1 MKRTLWILSA
11 GLFLTGLGAGA
22 DFWDKKPYTQWTDK
36 EARKILLSSPW
47 TYEYKWGYIG
57 SIAQNV
63 TGQGDSEREF
73 LTIIRVHLFS
83 AHTLRQ
89 AYAAIAARQNPK
101 GAEELK
107 RFADREFKDDIIVS
121 WTLDSVPKGASS
133 VFDIERTLR
142 SLSLSDLKN
151 TTYLAT
157 NLGKKVYLK
166 DYLPPPADGTGA
178 KFIFPRF
185 VEPGVP
191 FLTPDDKTLR
201 FQTIQFEI
209 KQKLAQD
216 GSEDWS
222 QTDRFINNQRTIHE
236 KELNID
242 ATWRVKDL
250 RLNNRLDF

>member
-1 MKRTLWILSA
+1 MKRLIWIALATLALA
-11 GLFLTGLGAGA
+11 GWGAAA
-22 DFWDKKPYTQWTDK
+22 DHWTRKPFTQWTDK
-36 EARKILLSSPW
+36 EARKVLLSSPW

-57 SIAQNV
+57 DIAGNV

-73 LTIIRVHLFS
+73 LTIIRIHLFS
-83 AHTLRQ
+83 AHTVRK
-89 AYAAIAARQNPK
+89 AYAAIAARQNPQ
-101 GAEELK
+101 AEAPLT
-107 RFADREFKDDIIVS
+107 RFAEREFNDEIIVS

-142 SLSLSDLKN
+142 SITLSDLKN

-166 DYLPPPADGTGA
+166 DYLPPPPDGTGA

-191 FLTPDDKTLR
+191 LVTPDDKSIR
-201 FQTIQFEI
+201 FQTIRFQI
-209 KQKLAQD
+209 KPKLAQD

-222 QTDRFINNQRTIHE
+222 QTQIFINDQRSLHE

-250 RLNNRLDF
+250 RIENQLDF